1 MLIPIDRVSVETGL
15 WQIQRCLMEKYG
27 TDQAIIDI
35 APLQWYVSTGRASC
49 DFLRALLSAEPFMVA
64 RKLHLG
70 GSYEEAL
77 ARVKEYIGWED

>member
-15 WQIQRCLMEKYG
+15 WHIQRCLIEKYG
-27 TDQAIIDI
+27 TEQAACDM

-49 DFLRALLSAEPFMVA
+49 DFLRALLSAKPFMVG

-70 GSYEEAL
+70 GSYDEAL
-77 ARVKEYIGWED
+77 ARVKKYIGWED